1 MCGVRKMTHCGIA
14 HGGWRVVVWLVYRW
28 QLARPLFG
36 VRLCSVYLCL
46 VSVLTSQ
53 CVCAWCA
60 ANDYLSIAQFETVIG
75 LHPTI
80 YIVTWC
86 WEWWGHILTWEGL
99 IAFWNTLRSKWSTFP
114 SQKLLRNFFW
124 KMRQTVWQFFRENV
138 EPFYPRSNS
147 CQHVGTGSN
156 IVQMQIHKHKI
167 DFVYKSDT
175 SGGNKMHQKLT
186 RSFHLPGH
194 WQNDSY
200 IFCILNTFGQKACLL
215 AIHQGV
221 KGKVKTALTICNMF
235 IYIASKGYCPLT
247 HHCWCYVILG
257 ILW

>member
-1 MCGVRKMTHCGIA
+1 MYIAIVYCCAMCEMCGVQKMTHCGIA

-46 VSVLTSQ
+46 VSLLTSQ

-86 WEWWGHILTWEGL
+86 WPWWGHILTWEGL

-114 SQKLLRNFFW
+114 SQKLLRHFFE
-124 KMRQTVWQFFRENV
+124 KMCQTVWQFFRENV

-175 SGGNKMHQKLT
+175 SSGNKMHQKLPNKIFPPT
-186 RSFHLPGH
+186 WPLTKWQLYILHLKYLWSKSLH
-194 WQNDSY
+194 VSY
-200 IFCILNTFGQKACLL
+200 TPRC
-215 AIHQGV
+215 
-221 KGKVKTALTICNMF
+221 KGKGQNSIDHLQ
-235 IYIASKGYCPLT
+235 
-247 HHCWCYVILG
+247 YVHLLCI
-257 ILW
+257 